1 MVHQMLGEQNQN
13 LAYVYFPIVQEQYEP
28 DLHMIPPLD
37 RANKLIRLAKL
48 CYCIQF
54 MDLYRQRFYIRSP
67 FYTALCH
74 AVNLFSADLITESQL
89 YAHLS
94 HAGRLEFPEF
104 HNELEARLNRI
115 TSLFRLGGGG
125 AGNNP
130 SI

>member
-13 LAYVYFPIVQEQYEP
+13 LAYVYFPIVQEQCEP
-28 DLHMIPPLD
+28 LASDTPSGSSI
-37 RANKLIRLAKL
+37 IRLAKI

-94 HAGRLEFPEF
+94 HACRLEFPEF

-125 AGNNP
+125 VGNNP